1 MYHPDTTSLPS
12 AEASKLFV
20 KLRDVY
26 GELSDPEKR
35 SYYDWRLALE
45 VVSQQNVNRLGPSVA
60 GNRDIRKNIRPGEA
74 PIDRHGHPLRSTP
87 RAQRPRPPD
96 LPCRARPCPLL
107 TDGPCLGLRRLGV
120 NEKVPLTNQATT
132 ALAFD
137 LGVIALSVVVLLI
150 VVIVQGPG
158 SS

>member
-74 PIDRHGHPLRSTP
+74 PIDR
-87 RAQRPRPPD
+87 
-96 LPCRARPCPLL
+96 
-107 TDGPCLGLRRLGV
+107 LGV